1 MTEVMMRHQQVYKEG
16 DGHTNDTTL
25 FTFVL
30 SKVTVGCTL
39 YLFAITMLKCI
50 TSRLIQHHQ
59 C

>member
-1 MTEVMMRHQQVYKEG
+1 MYKEG

-30 SKVTVGCTL
+30 SKVTVKCTL